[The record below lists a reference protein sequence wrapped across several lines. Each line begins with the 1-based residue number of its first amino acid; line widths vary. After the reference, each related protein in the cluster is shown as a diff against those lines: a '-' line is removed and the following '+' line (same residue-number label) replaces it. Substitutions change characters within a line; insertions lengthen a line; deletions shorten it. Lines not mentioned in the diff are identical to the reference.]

1 MQPRHNPKPPTK
13 DPGLSRLFLVL
24 GKEEGACFFWLLLL
38 CLCLLYTSMGGS
50 SHDNGQEELKNKNKS
65 CVNDVTLRARQAFRA
80 SVAFLLLSFIRIDV
94 FYLI

>member
-1 MQPRHNPKPPTK
+1 
-13 DPGLSRLFLVL
+13 
-24 GKEEGACFFWLLLL
+24 
-38 CLCLLYTSMGGS
+38 MGGS

-94 FYLI
+94 IYLI